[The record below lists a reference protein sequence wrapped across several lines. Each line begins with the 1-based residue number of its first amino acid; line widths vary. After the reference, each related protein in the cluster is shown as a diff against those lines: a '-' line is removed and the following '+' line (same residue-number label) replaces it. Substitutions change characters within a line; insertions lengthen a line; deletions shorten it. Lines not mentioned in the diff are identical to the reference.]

1 MKSNKRRGFLSLMLG
16 MAVMLSACGGES
28 GGSSATNAGA
38 GSASE
43 SEGTGEKIQ
52 IKYWYAFGDKIEEA
66 KQELVKRF
74 NESQDEIEVIAEYQG
89 NYDDLHAKVQAAF
102 AAGDAPAV
110 SDLEIAST
118 ATFARYGMIQE
129 LGPLAEQD
137 AEEVQMDDFN
147 PGLMG
152 NAYVDDKLYGL
163 PFMRST
169 PIMYMNVTVL
179 EEAGLDPAGPK
190 NWQEFEEYGRT
201 LKEKGI
207 SLMTMPVDI
216 WFYEGLVA
224 QSGGQILTEDGKSV
238 LFNSPEGVEPVEFW
252 KKLASEGLI
261 KIPVGDEAGATA
273 DKDWANQTSAF
284 KFGSTAGVA
293 GAIDISEGNNFEFDT
308 AFMPANKSYG
318 VPTGGCQLVMTSKLT
333 EEEQAAAWEF
343 IKFMTTTESTIYQSE
358 HVGYLPTRLSALE
371 TEEMQSLYKEYPQY
385 KVAVDQ
391 LEYARP
397 RPMETAYPE
406 VAQIMKSAIEKTILD
421 ANVTPQQAL
430 DEAAEKANALLSK

>member
-1 MKSNKRRGFLSLMLG
+1 MKRRKRRGFLTLMLG
-16 MAVMLSACGGES
+16 MAMMLSACGGES
-28 GGSSATNAGA
+28 GGGAATNASA
-38 GSASE
+38 GSANTGDAS
-43 SEGTGEKIQ
+43 GEKIQ
-52 IKYWYAFGDKIEEA
+52 IKYWYAFGEKIEEA

-74 NESQDEIEVIAEYQG
+74 NESQDKIEVVAEYQG

-110 SDLEIAST
+110 TDLEIAST
-118 ATFARYGMIQE
+118 GTFARYGMLQE
-129 LGPLAEQD
+129 LAPFAEKDKDQLKI
-137 AEEVQMDDFN
+137 DDFN

-152 NAYVDDKLYGL
+152 NAYVDGKLYGL

-169 PIMYMNVTVL
+169 PIMYMNVSLL
-179 EEAGLDPAGPK
+179 EKAGLDPAGPK
-190 NWQEFEEYGRT
+190 TWAEFEEYGRV

-207 SLMTMPVDI
+207 TAMTMPVDI

-224 QSGGQILTEDGKSV
+224 QSGGQVLAEDGKSGQ
-238 LFNSPEGVEPVEFW
+238 FNTPEAVEPVVFW
-252 KKLASEGLI
+252 KKLASEGII

-293 GAIDISEGNNFEFDT
+293 GAIDISKGNNFEFDT

-318 VPTGGCQLVMTSKLT
+318 VPTGGCQLVMTSKLS

-343 IKFMTTTESTIYQSE
+343 IKFMTTTESTIYQSK

-406 VAQIMKSAIEKTILD
+406 VAKLVKSAIEKTLLD
-421 ANVTPQQAL
+421 PKVTPQQAM
-430 DEAAEKANALLSK
+430 DEANEKANALLSK

>member
-1 MKSNKRRGFLSLMLG
+1 MKRRKRRGFLTLMLG
-16 MAVMLSACGGES
+16 MAMMLSACGGES
-28 GGSSATNAGA
+28 GGGAATNASA
-38 GSASE
+38 GSANTGNAS
-43 SEGTGEKIQ
+43 GEKIQ
-52 IKYWYAFGDKIEEA
+52 IKYWYAFGEKIEEA

-74 NESQDEIEVIAEYQG
+74 NESQDKIEVVAEYQG

-110 SDLEIAST
+110 TDLEIAST
-118 ATFARYGMIQE
+118 GTFARYGMLQE
-129 LGPLAEQD
+129 LAPFAEKDKDQLKI
-137 AEEVQMDDFN
+137 DDFN

-152 NAYVDDKLYGL
+152 NAYVDGKLYGL

-169 PIMYMNVTVL
+169 PIMYMNVSLL
-179 EEAGLDPAGPK
+179 EKAGLDPAGPK
-190 NWQEFEEYGRT
+190 TWAEFEEYGRV

-207 SLMTMPVDI
+207 TAMTMPVDI

-224 QSGGQILTEDGKSV
+224 QSGGQVLAEDGKSG
-238 LFNSPEGVEPVEFW
+238 LFNTPEAVEPVVFW
-252 KKLASEGLI
+252 KKLASEGII

-293 GAIDISEGNNFEFDT
+293 GAIDISKGNNFEFDT

-318 VPTGGCQLVMTSKLT
+318 VPTGGCQLVMTSKLS

-343 IKFMTTTESTIYQSE
+343 IKFMTTTESTIYQSK

-406 VAQIMKSAIEKTILD
+406 VAKLVKSAIEKTLLD
-421 ANVTPQQAL
+421 PKVTPQQAM
-430 DEAAEKANALLSK
+430 DEANEKANALLSK

>member
-1 MKSNKRRGFLSLMLG
+1 MKRRKRRGFLTLMLG
-16 MAVMLSACGGES
+16 MAMMLSACGGES
-28 GGSSATNAGA
+28 GGGAATNASA
-38 GSASE
+38 GSANTGNAS
-43 SEGTGEKIQ
+43 GEKIQ
-52 IKYWYAFGDKIEEA
+52 IKYWYAFGEKIEEA

-74 NESQDEIEVIAEYQG
+74 NESQDKIEVVAEYQG

-110 SDLEIAST
+110 TDLEIAST
-118 ATFARYGMIQE
+118 GTFARYGMLQE
-129 LGPLAEQD
+129 LAPFAEKDKEQLKI
-137 AEEVQMDDFN
+137 DDFN

-152 NAYVDDKLYGL
+152 NAYVDGKLYGL

-169 PIMYMNVTVL
+169 PIMYMNVSLL
-179 EEAGLDPAGPK
+179 EKAGLDPAGPK
-190 NWQEFEEYGRT
+190 TWAEFEEYGRV

-207 SLMTMPVDI
+207 TAMTMPVDI

-224 QSGGQILTEDGKSV
+224 QSGGQVLAEDGKSG
-238 LFNSPEGVEPVEFW
+238 LFNTPEAVEPVEFW

-293 GAIDISEGNNFEFDT
+293 GAIDISKGNNFEFDT

-318 VPTGGCQLVMTSKLT
+318 VPTGGCQLVMTSKLS

-343 IKFMTTTESTIYQSE
+343 IKFMTTTESTIYQSK

-371 TEEMQSLYKEYPQY
+371 TEEMKSLYKEYPQY

-406 VAQIMKSAIEKTILD
+406 VAKLVKSAIEKTLLD
-421 ANVTPQQAL
+421 PKVTPQQAM
-430 DEAAEKANALLSK
+430 DEANEKANALLSK